1 MKMLRLFLAAIVI
14 IALAFF
20 WEHHASGQ
28 IVDLQSA
35 VNKKIEDQGVTGA
48 VALSWDRRTGNTDLT
63 AGSVSGMLRYKHH
76 TPETV
81 FILYKREYGQ
91 KSQEEYLNNY
101 FYHIRYRW
109 LVTDFFNLELFGQ
122 SDHNKFRGYTQR
134 NLYGA
139 GPLLKW
145 ADEKNYKFYTGLA
158 YMSEFEDATMMDEK
172 GENKHHT
179 ERLSASVLYSQE
191 PLPHLDVSLS
201 LYYQPNL
208 HDSKDRRTS
217 INGSVGYKLTEDLS
231 YSLTASVTADSDPG
245 EGVAKTDMKYK
256 NVLQLSF

>member
-1 MKMLRLFLAAIVI
+1 MRLVLAAIV
-14 IALAFF
+14 LLLLVFF
-20 WEHHASGQ
+20 VEHHAFGQ
-28 IVDLQSA
+28 IVDLQSE
-35 VNKKIEDQGVTGA
+35 VNKKIDDQGFTGA
-48 VALSWDRRTGNTDLT
+48 VAGSWDRRTGNTDLA
-63 AGSVSGMLRYKHH
+63 AGSVSAMLRYKHH

-81 FILYKREYGQ
+81 FVLYKREYGQ

-122 SDHNKFRGYTQR
+122 SDHNKFRGYLQR

-145 ADEKNYKFYTGLA
+145 VDKKNFVFYTGLA
-158 YMSEFEDATMMDEK
+158 YMGEFEEATMSDEK
-172 GENKHHT
+172 GSTRHHA
-179 ERLSASVLYSQE
+179 ERLSASVLFSQA

-201 LYYQPNL
+201 MYYQPNL

-217 INGSVGYKLTEDLS
+217 AKGSIGYKLTEDLS
-231 YSLTASVTADSDPG
+231 YSLAASVTADTDPG
-245 EGVAKTDMKYK
+245 EGVARTDLKFK
-256 NVLQLSF
+256 NVLKLTF